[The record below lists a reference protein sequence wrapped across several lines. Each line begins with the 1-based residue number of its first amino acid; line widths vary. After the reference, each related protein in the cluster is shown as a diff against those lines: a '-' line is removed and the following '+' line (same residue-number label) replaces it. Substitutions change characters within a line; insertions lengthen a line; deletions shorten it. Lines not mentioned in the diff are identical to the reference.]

1 MIDGEGDLAKRS
13 GSAGLDGGLRDLQ
26 AGLESLFWRGETARM
41 LSMTGY
47 GRGEAIAGDL
57 KYTVEVSSLN
67 RKQIEVMVNLPRRL
81 VNLEG
86 RVREVVVGRIARGRV
101 SVQVAMEST
110 RGRGGALEV
119 DEDLAVQYRDA
130 LVKLEAH
137 FGDKLEMDAVDLLR
151 APGVFTVS
159 EEEAELEETW
169 PLLEEAL
176 GRGLDE
182 LVAMEVREG
191 QHLKVDLQERVAT
204 IAREVSAVEARAP
217 GVVAHH
223 RESLMKRL
231 EEAGLEL
238 ALDDE
243 RILREV
249 ALFAD
254 RCDITEECTRLAS
267 HFKQFG
273 LYFESGDPVGRS
285 MDFLCQETNRELN
298 TIGSKANDAEI
309 AQHVVNARTELEK
322 IREQVQNVQ

>member
-1 MIDGEGDLAKRS
+1 
-13 GSAGLDGGLRDLQ
+13 
-26 AGLESLFWRGETARM
+26 M

-47 GRGEAIAGDL
+47 GRGEATAGDL
-57 KYTVEVSSLN
+57 KYTVETSSLN
-67 RKQIEVMVNLPRRL
+67 RKQIEVVVNLPRRL
-81 VNLEG
+81 ANLEG
-86 RVREVVVGRIARGRV
+86 RVREVVVARIARGRV
-101 SVQVAMEST
+101 TVQVGMEST
-110 RGRGGALEV
+110 KGRGGALEV

-130 LVKLEAH
+130 LAKLEAH
-137 FGDKLEMDAVDLLR
+137 FGKDLDMDAVDLLR

-159 EEEAELEETW
+159 EGEVELEETW
-169 PLLEEAL
+169 PVLEEAL
-176 GRGLDE
+176 GKALDE
-182 LVAMEVREG
+182 LVAMEEREG
-191 QHLKVDLQERVAT
+191 EHLKSDLQERVGT
-204 IAREVSAVEARAP
+204 LSKEVSAVEARAP
-217 GVVAHH
+217 GVVKHH
-223 RESLMKRL
+223 REALMKRL

-243 RILREV
+243 RIVREV
-249 ALFAD
+249 ALYAD

-273 LYFESGDPVGRS
+273 LYFESAEPVGRS